1 MRSLHDRR
9 EQPHCLGNSP
19 DVHDLEPTA
28 TMDRHV
34 EGQASSGD
42 DGYDQNNN
50 PTGSHSVAEP
60 VKSRSRDPSVS
71 SEEQRPP
78 LPLRPNMLNLLD
90 ERQAA
95 QSNLQAKATT
105 AVSLT
110 DIESQQI
117 PDAAR
122 EVAPGRGLPGTLR
135 ARASLSQ
142 VASSKGSEA
151 GDSLSI
157 RSSIPNTDVV
167 EVENV
172 FNDFIA
178 TEPGA
183 IHQDSTGLLLFP
195 EFRADDVEDD
205 FVSEFEPVGE
215 VDEQGEN
222 EGCASSRVEIWILAD
237 YHRTDP

>member
-1 MRSLHDRR
+1 M
-9 EQPHCLGNSP
+9 
-19 DVHDLEPTA
+19 
-28 TMDRHV
+28 
-34 EGQASSGD
+34 
-42 DGYDQNNN
+42 
-50 PTGSHSVAEP
+50 
-60 VKSRSRDPSVS
+60 S

-78 LPLRPNMLNLLD
+78 LPPRPNTLNLLD

-117 PDAAR
+117 PDT
-122 EVAPGRGLPGTLR
+122 VPSRGLPETLK
-135 ARASLSQ
+135 ARTSLSQ
-142 VASSKGSEA
+142 IGSSKASET
-151 GDSLSI
+151 GDSMSI
-157 RSSIPNTDVV
+157 RSSIPNTDVG

-178 TEPGA
+178 TEPGT

-205 FVSEFEPVGE
+205 FVSEFESVGE
-215 VDEQGEN
+215 VDEHGEN
-222 EGCASSRVEIWILAD
+222 EGLCFF
-237 YHRTDP
+237 PN